1 MRSFNLNVVGL
12 KTYILR
18 AILESLLE
26 AIFLNLNAKAQFFII
41 YCACRISAVMSAF
54 HIVLF

>member
-26 AIFLNLNAKAQFFII
+26 AIFLNLNAKAQFGLKLFIVH
-41 YCACRISAVMSAF
+41 AEF
-54 HIVLF
+54 QQ